1 MSEIMMAAVLLKVYY
16 HLRVIK
22 LPNGKIVAIEKEK
35 GQSHIAQS
43 I

>member
-1 MSEIMMAAVLLKVYY
+1 MSEIMTVAVLLKVYY

-22 LPNGKIVAIEKEK
+22 PPNGKIVTTEKEK
-35 GQSHIAQS
+35 GQSYTVQS